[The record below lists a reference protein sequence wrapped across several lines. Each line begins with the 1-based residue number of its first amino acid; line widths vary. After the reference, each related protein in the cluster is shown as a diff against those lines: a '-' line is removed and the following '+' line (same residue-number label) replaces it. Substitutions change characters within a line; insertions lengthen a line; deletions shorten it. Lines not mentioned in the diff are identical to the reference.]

1 MTSIQ
6 NLPSRLKELRK
17 KNHYSQEYV
26 AEQLNISRQAI
37 SQWENGKA
45 APDLENLMLLADLYN
60 MSMDELLDGNKEKE
74 PSSEVVVTE
83 KKLFYY
89 LEIVG
94 ISIFL
99 ALFVQ
104 FPIVPIIL
112 SIIVAVWY
120 KVRKRGHWIIYVV
133 CMICLIIGIYST
145 FIMLGHII
153 LNYGTPSIIPS

>member
-26 AEQLNISRQAI
+26 AEKLNISRQAI
-37 SQWENGKA
+37 SNWENEKS

-60 MSMDELLDGNKEKE
+60 LSLDELLDGNKDNE

-83 KKLFYY
+83 KNPFYY

-133 CMICLIIGIYST
+133 CTLCFIIGMYST
-145 FIMLGHII
+145 FILLRHII
-153 LNYGTPSIIPS
+153 LNLGAASITPV